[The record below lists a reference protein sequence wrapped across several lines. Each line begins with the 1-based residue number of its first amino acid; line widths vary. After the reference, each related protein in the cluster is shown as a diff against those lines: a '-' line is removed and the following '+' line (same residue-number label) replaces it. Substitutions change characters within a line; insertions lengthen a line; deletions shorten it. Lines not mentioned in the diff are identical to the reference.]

1 MDTKHQDNSKEVAND
16 LHELKSQ
23 MPEEL
28 DTASSIL
35 PDSISKHET
44 KFAANEVTEVKKK
57 PEITSDKKIGVPEPV
72 KEELPLPVSAEE
84 DELFYYQNSK
94 HISLRITPWKNDRRQ
109 LLFYDKKGDITY
121 TQEDVRLSYQ
131 EVTEVKE
138 FHPNGAVAK
147 IQVHNNPGASRH
159 WSEILITFDQNNE
172 PEWKTIMTYPLE
184 SISQT
189 MNNTYRFDRIQK
201 NWVLAEKP

>member
-1 MDTKHQDNSKEVAND
+1 MDTNHQDNSKEVAND
-16 LHELKSQ
+16 LQEMKSQ

-28 DTASSIL
+28 DTASSLL

-44 KFAANEVTEVKKK
+44 KFADNEDTEVKKK
-57 PEITSDKKIGVPEPV
+57 PEITSDKKKGVPEPV

-84 DELFYYQNSK
+84 DELFHYQNSK
-94 HISLRITPWKNDRRQ
+94 LISLRISPWKNDRRQ